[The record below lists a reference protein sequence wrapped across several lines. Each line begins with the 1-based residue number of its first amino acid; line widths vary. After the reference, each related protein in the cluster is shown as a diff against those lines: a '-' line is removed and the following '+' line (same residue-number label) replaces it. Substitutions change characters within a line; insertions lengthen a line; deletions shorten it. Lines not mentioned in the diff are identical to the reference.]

1 MVMVMAP
8 EMAVAMAMPEAMA
21 MPMTVTVAMAVTT
34 AGESRGW
41 DRQRCRG
48 KRESAD
54 GGRDDLLDAN
64 HGVLL
69 TCSAGIALRCCNL
82 KAPIL
87 VRCDQHHPAG
97 MVGHRVTSDDLPNLN
112 RVPKA
117 STMRIG
123 ELFIL
128 GFFGNTVPDWLKEF
142 AARYGL
148 GGVILFDYSCRT
160 QAYDNNIESPEQVQ
174 RLCAE
179 ISALPSGPMV
189 FIDQEG
195 GLVRRLKESRGFA
208 PLPSAKE
215 FNHLAPDEK
224 RAILAASFAEM
235 RRLGI
240 HYDFAPVIDVDYNP
254 DNPNIGRI
262 KRSYS
267 ADIAEVK
274 GNALLASEVARA
286 QRIGLCLKHFPGI
299 GGAVVDSHH
308 EFMDISDA
316 LRAEQ
321 EELFYSL
328 APKMF
333 GNAVL
338 VSHAIV
344 RQWDQEHPMTLS
356 ATGLGRLRGRL
367 PDTLLITDDMQMQG
381 LQKALGTRQASLQS
395 LKAGMD
401 MLCIGNN
408 LFDQEQEMIG
418 TAEYIRQSLRDGI
431 LSSSA
436 IEQSSAR
443 IVQRKA
449 LLTA

>member
-1 MVMVMAP
+1 
-8 EMAVAMAMPEAMA
+8 MP
-21 MPMTVTVAMAVTT
+21 V
-34 AGESRGW
+34 
-41 DRQRCRG
+41 
-48 KRESAD
+48 
-54 GGRDDLLDAN
+54 
-64 HGVLL
+64 
-69 TCSAGIALRCCNL
+69 
-82 KAPIL
+82 
-87 VRCDQHHPAG
+87 
-97 MVGHRVTSDDLPNLN
+97 
-112 RVPKA
+112 
-117 STMRIG
+117 G

-128 GFFGNTVPDWLKEF
+128 GFFGKIVPDWLKQF
-142 AARYGL
+142 AARHGL

-179 ISALPSGPMV
+179 IAALPSAPMV

-195 GLVRRLKESRGFA
+195 GLVRRLKEACGFA

-224 RAILAASFAEM
+224 RAMLAASFAEM

-254 DNPNIGRI
+254 DNPNIGKI

-267 ADIAEVK
+267 ADIAEVEA
-274 GNALLASEVARA
+274 NALLASEVARA

-299 GGAVVDSHH
+299 GGALVDSHQ
-308 EFMDISDA
+308 EFMDISDT
-316 LRAEQ
+316 LRDEQ

-328 APKMF
+328 APRMF
-333 GNAVL
+333 GDAVL

-344 RQWDQEHPMTLS
+344 RQWDRDRPMTLS
-356 ATGLGRLRGRL
+356 AAGIGRLRQRL

-381 LQKALGTRQASLQS
+381 LQKALGTREASLQS

-408 LFDQEQEMIG
+408 LLDQEQEMAGI
-418 TAEYIRQSLRDGI
+418 AEHVERSLRGKT
-431 LSSSA
+431 LSGSA
-436 IEQSSAR
+436 IEESIAR
-443 IVQRKA
+443 VGKRKA
-449 LLTA
+449 LLLA

>member
-1 MVMVMAP
+1 M
-8 EMAVAMAMPEAMA
+8 
-21 MPMTVTVAMAVTT
+21 
-34 AGESRGW
+34 
-41 DRQRCRG
+41 
-48 KRESAD
+48 
-54 GGRDDLLDAN
+54 L
-64 HGVLL
+64 
-69 TCSAGIALRCCNL
+69 
-82 KAPIL
+82 
-87 VRCDQHHPAG
+87 
-97 MVGHRVTSDDLPNLN
+97 
-112 RVPKA
+112 
-117 STMRIG
+117 IG

-128 GFFGNTVPDWLKEF
+128 GFFGKIVPDWLKQF

-160 QAYDNNIESPEQVQ
+160 QQYDNNVESPEQVQ

-179 ISALPSGPMV
+179 ISALPSAPMV

-215 FNHLAPDEK
+215 FNHLAPDQK
-224 RAILAASFAEM
+224 RAILTASFAEL

-254 DNPNIGRI
+254 ENPNMGKI

-267 ADIAEVK
+267 ADIAEVEA
-274 GNALLASEVARA
+274 NALLASEVARV

-299 GGAVVDSHH
+299 GGALVDSHQ
-308 EFMDISDA
+308 EFMDVSDA
-316 LRAEQ
+316 LRDEQ

-333 GNAVL
+333 GDAVL

-344 RQWDQEHPMTLS
+344 RQWDRDHPITLS
-356 ATGLGRLRGRL
+356 AAGLGRLRKRL

-381 LQKALGTRQASLQS
+381 LQKALGTREASLLS
-395 LKAGMD
+395 LKAGID

-408 LFDQEQEMIG
+408 LFDQEQEMAAI
-418 TAEYIRQSLRDGI
+418 AEYVERSLRDKT
-431 LSSSA
+431 LSGSA
-436 IEQSSAR
+436 IEKSIAR
-443 IVQRKA
+443 VARRKA
-449 LLTA
+449 LLMA

>member
-1 MVMVMAP
+1 
-8 EMAVAMAMPEAMA
+8 MP
-21 MPMTVTVAMAVTT
+21 
-34 AGESRGW
+34 
-41 DRQRCRG
+41 
-48 KRESAD
+48 
-54 GGRDDLLDAN
+54 
-64 HGVLL
+64 
-69 TCSAGIALRCCNL
+69 
-82 KAPIL
+82 
-87 VRCDQHHPAG
+87 
-97 MVGHRVTSDDLPNLN
+97 
-112 RVPKA
+112 
-117 STMRIG
+117 IG

-128 GFFGNTVPDWLKEF
+128 GFFGKIVPDWLKEF
-142 AARYGL
+142 AGRYGL

-179 ISALPSGPMV
+179 IAALPSAPMV

-195 GLVRRLKESRGFA
+195 GLVRRLKEACGFA

-224 RAILAASFAEM
+224 RAMLTASFAEM

-254 DNPNIGRI
+254 DNPNIGKI

-267 ADIAEVK
+267 ADIAEVEA
-274 GNALLASEVARA
+274 NALLASEVARA

-299 GGAVVDSHH
+299 GGAVVDSHQ

-316 LRAEQ
+316 LRDEQ

-328 APKMF
+328 APRMF
-333 GNAVL
+333 GDAVL

-344 RQWDQEHPMTLS
+344 RQWDRDRPMTLS
-356 ATGLGRLRGRL
+356 AAGLARLRQRL
-367 PDTLLITDDMQMQG
+367 PETLLITDDMQMQG
-381 LQKALGTRQASLQS
+381 LQKALGTREASLQS

-408 LFDQEQEMIG
+408 LFDQEQEMAGI
-418 TAEYIRQSLRDGI
+418 AEYVEQSLRGKA
-431 LSSSA
+431 LSGSS
-436 IEQSSAR
+436 IENSIAR
-443 IVQRKA
+443 VGKRKA
-449 LLTA
+449 LLMA